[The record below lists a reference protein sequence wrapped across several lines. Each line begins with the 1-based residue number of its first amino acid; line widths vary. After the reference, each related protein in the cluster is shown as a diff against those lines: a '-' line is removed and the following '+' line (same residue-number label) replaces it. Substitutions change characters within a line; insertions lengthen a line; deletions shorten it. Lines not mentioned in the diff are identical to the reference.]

1 MNKANGAST
10 ASTPQIVID
19 LKEEKSIL
27 EERLVQILK
36 SIVFVEEN
44 LESELSQMVKEQI
57 SDEDRLDYVNLI
69 ESSMRY

>member
-1 MNKANGAST
+1 MIKADGGST

-27 EERLVQILK
+27 EERLAPILK
-36 SIVFVEEN
+36 SIEFVEEN

-57 SDEDRLDYVNLI
+57 TDEDKLDYVNLI